1 MSQEIQ
7 NINTPFL
14 EEIKK
19 NSGLT
24 IAIGV
29 IVLLMGFF
37 AMGSPLIAGL
47 SVTLMVGVMLIIGGI
62 AQLVFAI
69 KSRSGI
75 FAIIIAVFMAIV
87 GVYMIMNPAAAL
99 ASLTIF
105 LAAYLIMSGIFE
117 ALLAFQVKPAKG
129 WGWEL
134 FNGIISLLLG
144 AMIWNQFP
152 ISGAWAIGIL
162 FGVKLLF
169 SGWTL
174 IMFGLAARGMATE
187 ASSTAWF
194 GLSLEKT
201 VPVSRC

>member
-7 NINTPFL
+7 NIDTPFL

-29 IVLLMGFF
+29 LVLLMGFL

-47 SVTLMVGVMLIIGGI
+47 SVSLMVGTMLIIGGI
-62 AQLVFAI
+62 AQLLFAI
-69 KSRSGI
+69 KSGSGI
-75 FAIIIAVFMAIV
+75 FTIIIAVLMAIV
-87 GVYMIMNPAAAL
+87 GVYMSMNPAAAL

-105 LAAYLIMSGIFE
+105 LAAYLIVSGIFE

-187 ASSTAWF
+187 ASGTA
-194 GLSLEKT
+194 
-201 VPVSRC
+201 

>member
-7 NINTPFL
+7 NIDTPFL
-14 EEIKK
+14 KEIKK

-29 IVLLMGFF
+29 LVLLMGFL

-47 SVTLMVGVMLIIGGI
+47 SVSLMVGTMLIIGGI
-62 AQLVFAI
+62 AQLLFAI
-69 KSRSGI
+69 KSGSGI
-75 FAIIIAVFMAIV
+75 FTIIIAVLMAIV

-105 LAAYLIMSGIFE
+105 LAAYLIVSGIFE
-117 ALLAFQVKPAKG
+117 ALFAFQVKPAKG

-134 FNGIISLLLG
+134 LNGIISILLG

-187 ASSTAWF
+187 ASGIA
-194 GLSLEKT
+194 
-201 VPVSRC
+201 

>member
-1 MSQEIQ
+1 M
-7 NINTPFL
+7 
-14 EEIKK
+14 
-19 NSGLT
+19 NSRRGFTLIELLVV
-24 IAIGV
+24 IA
-29 IVLLMGFF
+29 
-37 AMGSPLIAGL
+37 
-47 SVTLMVGVMLIIGGI
+47 
-62 AQLVFAI
+62 
-69 KSRSGI
+69 
-75 FAIIIAVFMAIV
+75 IIAVLMAIV

-105 LAAYLIMSGIFE
+105 LAAYLIVSGIFE
-117 ALLAFQVKPAKG
+117 ALFAFQVKPAKG

-134 FNGIISLLLG
+134 LNGIISILLG

-187 ASSTAWF
+187 ASGIA
-194 GLSLEKT
+194 
-201 VPVSRC
+201 

>member
-1 MSQEIQ
+1 M
-7 NINTPFL
+7 

-75 FAIIIAVFMAIV
+75 FAIIIAVLMAIV
-87 GVYMIMNPAAAL
+87 GGYMISNPAAAL

-105 LAAYLIMSGIFE
+105 LAAYLIVSGIFE

-134 FNGIISLLLG
+134 FNGIISILLG

-174 IMFGLAARGMATE
+174 ITFGLAARGMATE
-187 ASSTAWF
+187 AY
-194 GLSLEKT
+194 G
-201 VPVSRC
+201 

>member
-75 FAIIIAVFMAIV
+75 FAIIIAVLMVIV
-87 GVYMIMNPAAAL
+87 GGYMISNPAAAL

-105 LAAYLIMSGIFE
+105 LAAYLIVSGIFE

-174 IMFGLAARGMATE
+174 IMFGSAARGMATE
-187 ASSTAWF
+187 ASGTA
-194 GLSLEKT
+194 
-201 VPVSRC
+201 

>member
-1 MSQEIQ
+1 MSEKIQ
-7 NINTPFL
+7 NIDSAFL

-24 IAIGV
+24 IAMGV
-29 IVLLMGFF
+29 IVLLMGLL
-37 AMGSPLIAGL
+37 AMGSPFIAGL
-47 SVTLMVGVMLIIGGI
+47 SIAMVVGILFIIGGLG
-62 AQLVFAI
+62 QLAFAFQA
-69 KSRSGI
+69 SRRILNIILGI
-75 FAIIIAVFMAIV
+75 LTVVV
-87 GVYMIMNPAAAL
+87 GVYMVMNPAAAL

-105 LAAYLIMSGIFE
+105 LAAYLIVSGIFE
-117 ALLAFQVKPAKG
+117 VMMAFQIKPANG

-134 FNGIISLLLG
+134 FSGIISVLLG
-144 AMIWNQFP
+144 AMIWSQFP

-187 ASSTAWF
+187 ASGTA
-194 GLSLEKT
+194 
-201 VPVSRC
+201 

>member
-7 NINTPFL
+7 NIDTPFL

-29 IVLLMGFF
+29 LVLLMGFL

-47 SVTLMVGVMLIIGGI
+47 SVSLMVGTMLIIGGI
-62 AQLVFAI
+62 AQLLFAI
-69 KSRSGI
+69 KSGSGI
-75 FAIIIAVFMAIV
+75 FTIIIAVLMAIV
-87 GVYMIMNPAAAL
+87 GVYMSMNPAAAL

-105 LAAYLIMSGIFE
+105 LAAYLIVSGIFE

-134 FNGIISLLLG
+134 LNGIVSILLG

-187 ASSTAWF
+187 ASGTA
-194 GLSLEKT
+194 
-201 VPVSRC
+201 

>member
-1 MSQEIQ
+1 MSNEIQ
-7 NINTPFL
+7 NMNSPFL
-14 EEIKK
+14 GEIKK

-24 IAIGV
+24 ITIGV
-29 IVLLMGFF
+29 IVLLMGFL

-47 SVTLMVGVMLIIGGI
+47 SVSLMVGGMLIIGGI

-69 KSRSGI
+69 KSDNGI
-75 FAIIIAVFMAIV
+75 FAIIIAVLMVIV
-87 GVYMIMNPAAAL
+87 GGYMISNPAAAL

-105 LAAYLIMSGIFE
+105 LAAYLIVSGVFE

-187 ASSTAWF
+187 ASSTA
-194 GLSLEKT
+194 
-201 VPVSRC
+201 

>member
-1 MSQEIQ
+1 MSNEMQ
-7 NINTPFL
+7 NMNSPFL

-24 IAIGV
+24 IAIGI
-29 IVLLMGFF
+29 IVLLMGFL

-47 SVTLMVGVMLIIGGI
+47 SVALMVGVMLIIGGI
-62 AQLVFAI
+62 GQLVFAV
-69 KSRSGI
+69 KAGKGI
-75 FAIIIAVFMAIV
+75 FAIIIAILMIIV
-87 GVYMIMNPAAAL
+87 GGYMILNPASSL

-105 LAAYLIMSGIFE
+105 LAAYLIVSGIFE

-134 FNGIISLLLG
+134 FNGIISILLG

-174 IMFGLAARGMATE
+174 IMFGLAARAMATE
-187 ASSTAWF
+187 ASGIA
-194 GLSLEKT
+194 
-201 VPVSRC
+201 

>member
-7 NINTPFL
+7 NIDTPFL

-29 IVLLMGFF
+29 LVLLMGFL

-47 SVTLMVGVMLIIGGI
+47 SVSLMVGTMLIIGGI
-62 AQLVFAI
+62 AQLLFAI
-69 KSRSGI
+69 KSGSGI
-75 FAIIIAVFMAIV
+75 FTIIIAVLMAIV

-105 LAAYLIMSGIFE
+105 LAAYLIASGIFE
-117 ALLAFQVKPAKG
+117 ALFAFQVKPAKG

-134 FNGIISLLLG
+134 LNGIISILLG

-187 ASSTAWF
+187 ASGTA
-194 GLSLEKT
+194 
-201 VPVSRC
+201 

>member
-1 MSQEIQ
+1 MQ
-7 NINTPFL
+7 NMNSPFL

-24 IAIGV
+24 IAIGI
-29 IVLLMGFF
+29 IVLLMGFL

-47 SVTLMVGVMLIIGGI
+47 SVALMVGVMLIIGGI
-62 AQLVFAI
+62 GQLVFAV
-69 KSRSGI
+69 KAGKGI
-75 FAIIIAVFMAIV
+75 FAIIIAILMIIV
-87 GVYMIMNPAAAL
+87 GGYMILNPASSL

-105 LAAYLIMSGIFE
+105 LAAYLIVSGIFE

-134 FNGIISLLLG
+134 FNGIISILLG

-174 IMFGLAARGMATE
+174 IMFGLAARAMATE
-187 ASSTAWF
+187 ASGIA
-194 GLSLEKT
+194 
-201 VPVSRC
+201 

>member
-75 FAIIIAVFMAIV
+75 FAIIIAVLMVIV
-87 GVYMIMNPAAAL
+87 GGYMISNPAAAL

-105 LAAYLIMSGIFE
+105 LAAYLIVSGIFE

-134 FNGIISLLLG
+134 FSGIISLLLG

-187 ASSTAWF
+187 ASGTA
-194 GLSLEKT
+194 
-201 VPVSRC
+201 